1 MRVVDSNQKATH
13 LERLELVKR
22 LKSSNNCVIK
32 SNLSDK
38 YAMQKSDYRTMLED
52 LVQHVPSMYL
62 GGSDDVD

>member
-1 MRVVDSNQKATH
+1 VGHSLEKDKVGETKGVSPSMRVVDSNQKATH

-38 YAMQKSDYRTMLED
+38 YAMQKSD
-52 LVQHVPSMYL
+52 
-62 GGSDDVD
+62 